1 VDERTA
7 QLASANAE
15 LEAFSYSVSHDLRSP
30 LRTIDGFSELL
41 LEGHYD
47 EFDDG
52 GRELLGRMRRASQR
66 MGELIDALLE
76 LARATRVQRSRTSLD
91 VTAVAS
97 AALEEIDREE
107 GVEFEIEQGMNAVG
121 DPRLVDILITR
132 LLSNAIK
139 TLQRRGKISLSC
151 SDGVFVLRDDGPGL
165 EGDLPDRLFQPSV
178 SLQDFDRFDG
188 RGVGLVTIR
197 RIIDVHGGWIRAT
210 SATGRGTTIRFT
222 LDPEVPRPGFTVA
235 P

>member
-1 VDERTA
+1 MDERTA

-121 DPRLVDILITR
+121 DPRLVDILITPSR
-132 LLSNAIK
+132 HCNAAERSRFRAP
-139 TLQRRGKISLSC
+139 TGFSCFATTARG
-151 SDGVFVLRDDGPGL
+151 
-165 EGDLPDRLFQPSV
+165 
-178 SLQDFDRFDG
+178 
-188 RGVGLVTIR
+188 
-197 RIIDVHGGWIRAT
+197 WRAT
-210 SATGRGTTIRFT
+210 FQTGYSSPRFRSRT
-222 LDPEVPRPGFTVA
+222 STASTDA
-235 P
+235 A